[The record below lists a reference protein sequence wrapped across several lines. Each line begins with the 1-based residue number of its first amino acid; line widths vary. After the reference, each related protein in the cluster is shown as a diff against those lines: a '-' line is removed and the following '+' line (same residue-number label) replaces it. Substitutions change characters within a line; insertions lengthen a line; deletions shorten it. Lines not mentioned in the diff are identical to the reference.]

1 MYGEKLKLFRELR
14 NFTQDFVAQELD
26 ITQGAY
32 SNYETNQTKL
42 SAEMLKKVA
51 AVLGVSPVDILS
63 SQPTIVNFDSTIHGQ
78 GISQVDNFYTFQ
90 REFVEKM
97 IASKDE
103 QIKALQD
110 TISTLR
116 TTIENLTKNKN

>member
-14 NFTQDFVAQELD
+14 NFTQDHVAQELD

-51 AVLGVSPVDILS
+51 AVLGVSPLEILGG
-63 SQPTIVNFDSTIHGQ
+63 QPTIVNFESNHGTQ
-78 GISQVDNFYTFQ
+78 GVGLVEHLYQYQ

-103 QIKALQD
+103 QIKALKD
-110 TISTLR
+110 TISTLQAA
-116 TTIENLTKNKN
+116 IENLTKNKD